1 MRPTRWGGLAGA
13 LAMAAVVGACE
24 RPTQVGEPHARHAEH
39 GRDAGHGGDGDHA
52 DRAEAEA
59 GHGPHGGRLLEQGDF
74 AVELVLVERGV
85 PPELRAYP
93 YRDGAPLSPADVR
106 VAVELRRFGG
116 RVDRVAFSPRGDHLV
131 GDRRIEE
138 PHSFD
143 VAVDA
148 GHADIAAHWEY
159 ASYEGRTE
167 MAAGAIEASGIE
179 IATAGPARIRTTV
192 KASGRLAPNADR
204 LVHAVPRYPGIV
216 KEARKRLG
224 DQVQAG
230 EVLAVVESNQS
241 LQSYEVRAPL
251 AGTVIAKHAAPG
263 ELAGDSEP
271 VYVVADLS
279 TIWVDVQALPAD
291 FRKLR
296 LGQRAVVQGGG
307 PLVGEGRVV
316 HLSPFG
322 SEVTQTVLARI
333 EIDNA
338 AGEWHPGLFA
348 QVEVVIEEADV
359 PVTVRPSA
367 LQTFRDSPV
376 VFVNEGSTFQAM
388 PVELGRRDRDA
399 VEIVAGLVGGE
410 RYAAAN
416 SFIVKADVGKSGASH
431 DH

>member
-1 MRPTRWGGLAGA
+1 MSPTRCGVLAGA
-13 LAMAAVVGACE
+13 LAMVTVVAACE
-24 RPTQVGEPHARHAEH
+24 RPSQVGDPHAPHSEHRH
-39 GRDAGHGGDGDHA
+39 DAAHDGHGAHGDH
-52 DRAEAEA
+52 DEPEAA
-59 GHGPHGGRLLEQGDF
+59 RGPHGGRLLEEADF
-74 AVELVLVERGV
+74 ALELVIFERGV

-93 YRDGAPLSPADVR
+93 YRDGVPLAPADVR

-116 RVDRVAFSPRGDHLV
+116 RVDRVAFTPRGDHLV
-131 GDRRIEE
+131 GDRPVEE

-143 VAVDA
+143 VVVDA
-148 GHADIAAHWEY
+148 AHADVAAHWEY
-159 ASYEGRTE
+159 AAHEGRTE
-167 MAAGAIEASGIE
+167 MAPGAIAASGIE

-204 LVHAVPRYPGIV
+204 LVHAVPRFPGIV

-224 DQVQAG
+224 DRVQAG

-241 LQSYEVRAPL
+241 LQSYEVRVPL

-263 ELAGDSEP
+263 ELVGDGEP

-279 TIWVDVQALPAD
+279 TIWVDVQTLPAD

-296 LGQRAVVQGGG
+296 LGQRAIVEGGG

-348 QVEVVIEEADV
+348 QVEVVIDEADV

-367 LQTFRDSPV
+367 LQTLGDRPV